1 MANAEIFKGLTKAI
15 LAVGEKQSTDDKRVV
30 TASELTL
37 IAVAQDGKVQPLAI
51 VFPLFGVDFIM
62 LPEGTVALSDPD
74 SSEGD
79 EAYLDLQDAET
90 LKRIDSYLKWRID
103 TLGEI
108 GL

>member
-37 IAVAQDGKVQPLAI
+37 IAVSQEGKVQPLAI

-62 LPEGTVALSDPD
+62 LPEGTVALSDPEASD
-74 SSEGD
+74 GD
-79 EAYLDLQDAET
+79 EAYLDLQDVET
-90 LKRIDSYLKWRID
+90 LERIDSYLQWRIEALS
-103 TLGEI
+103 TIKL
-108 GL
+108 

>member
-15 LAVGEKQSTDDKRVV
+15 LAVGEKQSSDDKRIV

-37 IAVAQDGKVQPLAI
+37 IAVSQDGKIRPMAI

-62 LPEGTVALSDPD
+62 LPEGTIALSDPESTDEDD
-74 SSEGD
+74 S
-79 EAYLDLQDAET
+79 YLDLQDEET
-90 LKRIDSYLKWRID
+90 LKRIDFYLHWRIE
-103 TLGEI
+103 TLTEV

>member
-51 VFPLFGVDFIM
+51 IFPLFGVDFIM
-62 LPEGTVALSDPD
+62 LPEGTVALSDPEATD
-74 SSEGD
+74 GD

-103 TLGEI
+103 TLAEV

>member
-37 IAVAQDGKVQPLAI
+37 IAVSQDSKVQPLAI

-62 LPEGTVALSDPD
+62 LPEGTVALSDPEASD
-74 SSEGD
+74 GD
-79 EAYLDLQDAET
+79 EAYLDLQDVET
-90 LKRIDSYLKWRID
+90 LERIDSYLQWRIEALS
-103 TLGEI
+103 TIKL
-108 GL
+108 